1 MGQTVF
7 AETKSPYDKHLAAPA
22 IQRVFGFDPNQRLNQ
37 VHSHTHSG
45 VNSRVNSYLNK
56 ETNES
61 ATQTSA
67 QSTGIHWLP
76 FADNGKALA
85 GQHVRKRINLKA
97 GLIDL
102 IHADYANFVKQM
114 QAQWDY
120 GYSRTTAYL
129 NQTKGQL

>member
-1 MGQTVF
+1 M
-7 AETKSPYDKHLAAPA
+7 
-22 IQRVFGFDPNQRLNQ
+22 RVLPGCF
-37 VHSHTHSG
+37 
-45 VNSRVNSYLNK
+45 
-56 ETNES
+56 
-61 ATQTSA
+61 TSA

-120 GYSRTTAYL
+120 GHARTIAYL
-129 NQTKGQL
+129 MQTKGEL